1 MRLVHSFT
9 RFLSTYPNYPA
20 DLLVDASATDP
31 EQRIPATLAHR
42 FLSDAVERTND
53 PALGLKAGCAV
64 SLGDGG
70 ALDYAMSSAAT
81 VREALA
87 VAARFVPLV
96 NDALTLQLDSA
107 EGRAFFRMDS
117 RVVMP
122 PAAEDFL
129 VSAVY
134 KNHMRVLA
142 NEAADLECWFLHAK
156 PSDTA
161 EYERMF
167 VPAALRFGSPACGFA
182 FRHDFLDTPL
192 AKADPKLHDV
202 LKKHAEMLL
211 SEIPTASSVTD
222 TVRNRLIRELPQGN
236 ANATHV
242 AQQLHMSQ
250 RTLERKLASEGTTFK
265 QLLDEM
271 RRRLALEYVSTRNF
285 GLSEIAFLLG
295 FSQQAAFHRA
305 FKRWTSQTPLEYR
318 RARQR

>member
-1 MRLVHSFT
+1 
-9 RFLSTYPNYPA
+9 
-20 DLLVDASATDP
+20 
-31 EQRIPATLAHR
+31 
-42 FLSDAVERTND
+42 
-53 PALGLKAGCAV
+53 
-64 SLGDGG
+64 
-70 ALDYAMSSAAT
+70 